1 MRVYLIKIDYNDFLN
16 YHIKFILTNFT
27 FIYIKH

>member
-16 YHIKFILTNFT
+16 HIKFILTNFT